1 MTGIFKSP
9 RQINRSLMKHLELV
23 HIILLLGMGVLLSGT
38 AGGELTAYQNLI
50 PSAEVGQMVT
60 VTVSLTYNGFNS
72 TQVVVTPSIPSGVVA
87 NGGGQNIELYPG
99 VTQQIS
105 YPLMAQQS
113 GSYWIVSDIS
123 YAEGGAW
130 RSLRLEAPFT
140 ATASS
145 ASQPQQQQ
153 QPYPVGESSSGG
165 PVVYPWQSGS
175 TYPTDPFGTSSEN
188 MPEGAL
194 PMETGGYNTTQEG
207 IWPTE
212 EMGTGPT
219 ETMSQEGMD
228 PATGPSSGMD
238 ERPHMGQ

>member
-1 MTGIFKSP
+1 
-9 RQINRSLMKHLELV
+9 MKHLELV

>member
-1 MTGIFKSP
+1 
-9 RQINRSLMKHLELV
+9 MKHLELV
-23 HIILLLGMGVLLSGT
+23 RIILLLGMGVLLSGT

-140 ATASS
+140 ATTSS
-145 ASQPQQQQ
+145 TSQQQ
-153 QPYPVGESSSGG
+153 QPYPMGESSSGG
-165 PVVYPWQSGS
+165 PVVYPWQSGN
-175 TYPTDPFGTSSEN
+175 TYPADPLGTPSESA
-188 MPEGAL
+188 PEGAL
-194 PMETGGYNTTQEG
+194 PTETGGDNMTQPG
-207 IWPTE
+207 TWPTE
-212 EMGTGPT
+212 GMP
-219 ETMSQEGMD
+219 QEGMD
-228 PATGPSSGMD
+228 PATGPATGMD
-238 ERPHMGQ
+238 EGSHMGQ

>member
-1 MTGIFKSP
+1 M
-9 RQINRSLMKHLELV
+9 
-23 HIILLLGMGVLLSGT
+23 LSGT

>member
-145 ASQPQQQQ
+145 ASQQQ

-175 TYPTDPFGTSSEN
+175 TYPTDPLGTPSEI

-194 PMETGGYNTTQEG
+194 LMETGGYNTTPEG
-207 IWPTE
+207 SWPTE
-212 EMGTGPT
+212 GMPQEGSWPNEGMP
-219 ETMSQEGMD
+219 QEGMD
-228 PATGPSSGMD
+228 PATGID
-238 ERPHMGQ
+238 EGSHMGQ